1 MSFKT
6 QKKHKFSFRA
16 AGPYL
21 TAFFLPLLIMLVI
34 FIQRGIWPFGE
45 RCFLRTDLYH
55 QYAPFFQ
62 ELRTK
67 LTSGGSMFYSW
78 NIGGGTNFWAVI
90 AYYLA
95 SPTNLLIILCPQK
108 YVIEFV
114 TASIVLKIAACSLT
128 MTVYLNKRHE
138 KTGLE
143 AYISVF
149 FGLFYALSGYMAAYN
164 WNVMWLDCLWL
175 FPLVILGLEQLVK
188 ENRGMLYCITL
199 GLTIYTNYYIAILV
213 CMGVACYCFFLLGT
227 EREMLKNFGVKL
239 LKFIGYTILAVMF
252 SSVILIPY
260 IKYFGMTASASGSF
274 NWDWYS
280 YFSVFDQMTRHLM
293 NVEVHTGLDH
303 WPNIYC
309 GVAVFLTLPLYY
321 MNKKVTLREKI
332 GYTSLLLFFYFSFST
347 RSMDYIWHVLHIPN
361 SLPCRQAFIYIF
373 LILTMGYRGVLGLKD
388 RTFREITACML
399 FALGCVIM
407 AEKLQ
412 FDVDGYEIYV
422 FYASAVFMI
431 LYTVIMYTY
440 RKGRFY
446 NDILLVILLA
456 VASIEA
462 CINTSVTSVPTVT
475 RSDYTSFDE
484 GTRSIMAEIAEE
496 EDSLFYRVEKNQY
509 RTKNDGS
516 WLSYHSISTFSSV
529 GNANLTDFYKTVG
542 LESST
547 NAYGS
552 MGKTAFT
559 NMLMGVKYIVSDKEL
574 HEEPGLFTLVDTR
587 SNVWVYEN
595 AYSLPLGYMMD
606 PEILTS
612 WTDEG
617 KTPIMNQNQLSGL
630 ITGKTDMFEDVTST
644 YVSSTEVTMTA
655 EKSGYYYAYSPK
667 NGTKEI
673 SVNHTGFSKT
683 YQNLNRSYVMELG
696 WVEEGEEIKF
706 KNEEDNSTKNLDITL
721 YVLNPERLE
730 EAYQILSDSVLE
742 IDRFTDTKIDAHVT
756 VTEGKTAL
764 FTTIPFEE
772 GWTVYVDGKEYPIY
786 DAKDTYIAM
795 NLTEGTHTVTFVY
808 HVPLFTIS
816 LILTL
821 LSVAILIAIAVIS
834 NYLKRSR
841 EKRFEAIE
849 NASPLLDDEPL
860 TDTVQILTPSDTFDS
875 VPVDAPA
882 PAQDEPLNVT
892 LDPADDVK

>member
-1 MSFKT
+1 MSSNTTKKHRFSFK
-6 QKKHKFSFRA
+6 A

-21 TAFFLPLLIMLVI
+21 TAFFLPILVMLVI
-34 FIQRGIWPFGE
+34 FLQRGIWPFGE

-67 LTSGGSMFYSW
+67 LTTGGSMFYSW

-95 SPTNLLIILCPQK
+95 SPTNLLIALCPQK
-108 YVIEFV
+108 FVIEYV
-114 TASIVLKIAACSLT
+114 TTTIVLKIAACSLT
-128 MTVYLNKRHE
+128 MTYYLNKRHE
-138 KTGLE
+138 KTGLA
-143 AYISVF
+143 AYPAVF

-175 FPLVILGLEQLVK
+175 FPLVILGLERLVK

-199 GLTIYTNYYIAILV
+199 GLTIFTNYYIAIMV

-227 EREMLKNFGVKL
+227 EREMLKNFGIKL

-274 NWDWYS
+274 KWEWYS

-309 GVAVFLTLPLYY
+309 GVAVFLTIPFYY
-321 MNKKVTLREKI
+321 MNKRVTLREKI
-332 GYTSLLLFFYFSFST
+332 GYTLLLLFFYFSFST

-373 LILTMGYRGVLGLKD
+373 LLMVMGYRGYLGLKE
-388 RTFREITACML
+388 RTFREITGVML
-399 FALGCVIM
+399 FSLGCVIM

-422 FYASAVFMI
+422 FYASALFMI
-431 LYTVIMYTY
+431 LYTIVAYVY
-440 RKGRFY
+440 RKGKFY

-456 VASIEA
+456 IAAIEA

-484 GTRSIMAEIAEE
+484 GTRNIMKEIAEQ
-496 EDSLFYRVEKNQY
+496 EDSLFYRTEKNMY

-516 WLSYHSISTFSSV
+516 WLSYRSISTFSSV
-529 GNANLTDFYKTVG
+529 GNANLTDFYKTIG

-552 MGKTAFT
+552 MGKTQFT

-574 HEEPGLFTLVDTR
+574 HEEPGLFTLVDNQ
-587 SNVWVYEN
+587 SNVWIYEN
-595 AYSLPLGYMMD
+595 AYALPLGYMTD
-606 PEILTS
+606 PYILKS
-612 WTDEG
+612 WTNEG
-617 KTPIMNQNQLSGL
+617 KTPLMNQNQLSGL
-630 ITGKTDMFEDVTST
+630 ITNKIDMFEDVSST
-644 YVSSTEVTMTA
+644 YVSSTEITMTA

-667 NGTKEI
+667 NGPKEI
-673 SVNHTGFSKT
+673 SINHEGFSKT
-683 YQNLNRSYVMELG
+683 YQNLNRSYTMELG
-696 WVEEGEEIKF
+696 WVEAGEEIKF
-706 KNEEDNSTKNLDITL
+706 KNEEDGSSKNLEISL
-721 YVLNPERLE
+721 YVLNPERLK
-730 EAYQILSDSVLE
+730 EAYEILSENVLE
-742 IDRFTDTKIDAHVT
+742 IDKFSDTRIEGHVT
-756 VTEGKTAL
+756 VTGDHTAL
-764 FTTIPFEE
+764 FTTIPYED
-772 GWTVYVDGKEYPIY
+772 GWTVYVDGEEHEIY
-786 DAKDTYIAM
+786 EVKDTYLAVK
-795 NLTEGTHTVTFVY
+795 LTEGTHDIVFTY

-816 LILTL
+816 LFLTL
-821 LSVAILIAIAVIS
+821 LSVAILIAVAVIA
-834 NYLKRSR
+834 KIMKTRR
-841 EKRFEAIE
+841 EKKFEAIE
-849 NASPLLDDEPL
+849 NAIPADVTAEIKEAAEEVTGESAGKE
-860 TDTVQILTPSDTFDS
+860 ISDTKS
-875 VPVDAPA
+875 TGN
-882 PAQDEPLNVT
+882 E
-892 LDPADDVK
+892 